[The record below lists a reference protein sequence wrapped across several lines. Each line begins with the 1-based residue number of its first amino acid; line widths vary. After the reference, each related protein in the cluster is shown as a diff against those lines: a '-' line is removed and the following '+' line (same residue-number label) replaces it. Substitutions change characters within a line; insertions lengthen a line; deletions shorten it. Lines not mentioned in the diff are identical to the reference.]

1 MKKVTL
7 ITLALLMVFSCFFA
21 GCDSTPAEN
30 SNPAVSDDTQ
40 NVSQNASQDASQ
52 DVSGNQPDTETSVP
66 PSADTY
72 PTRPEGYPTVC
83 GTFMQPGTFAGY
95 NLDRMTKH
103 LEYMRQVGIEII
115 ILQWS
120 FATEGN
126 KVTAQYFPASFDAA
140 DIASNMDKSGTNLVD
155 TLLKAA
161 ESLDMKVYL
170 GLNNDNDW
178 WSKGVND
185 KAWLERQAYL
195 GLEGAKQ
202 LHDTFKE
209 KYPETF
215 YGWYFVHEYY
225 NMKANDLQ
233 LDNAAYLLSAFRD
246 GLYEIDPTMPMML
259 SPFVS
264 SGNSNAKEAGELW
277 TKIFAKVEFREGDIF
292 CCQDSVGAG
301 HIMIDQLD
309 DYYGELK
316 KAVDTEKGLHFWAN
330 NEDFE
335 QSNWS
340 TAPLNRFVEQM
351 NIASKYVEA
360 HVTFAYSHYQNP
372 DVGKGI
378 YHNAYKYYF
387 ENGTIPE
394 TALPA
399 PVIDTATDESGSN
412 VVISGTLDN
421 KSLTACRIYIEKKGE
436 IIASI
441 DLKSQFSNTEV
452 TFSFT
457 DTYLDGKGKVEYAV
471 YAEDVYGNVSEVA
484 ISSVNVVSR
493 SGSNIAQGKTYVAV
507 KAAEDK
513 YADDDGVCLTDGV
526 RGTPTY
532 GDKSWAGYLGKLEF
546 IIDLGESLDGIYGV
560 KVGTMGGGSAGI
572 FAPNGIEMY
581 VSTDGEN
588 FTKVASKT
596 FPADDNQGTNILVER
611 VVYTDADS
619 VTARYVKICVTTNQ
633 SWIFIDELQVIK
645 NFVE

>member
-21 GCDSTPAEN
+21 GCDTTPAE
-30 SNPAVSDDTQ
+30 SSA
-40 NVSQNASQDASQ
+40 
-52 DVSGNQPDTETSVP
+52 PDTSGIQSETENSSPDILV
-66 PSADTY
+66 Y
-72 PTRPEGYPTVC
+72 PALPEGYPAVC
-83 GTFMQPGTFAGY
+83 GSFMQPGTFAGY
-95 NLDRMTKH
+95 SVERMKQH
-103 LEYMRQVGIEII
+103 LGYMREVGIDII

-120 FATEGN
+120 FATEGD
-126 KVTAQYFPASFDAA
+126 KVTAEFFPSSFDDA
-140 DIASNMDKSGTNLVD
+140 DISSGFDRSGAKLVGI
-155 TLLKAA
+155 LLEAA

-202 LHDTFKE
+202 LHAAFKE

-264 SGNSNAKEAGELW
+264 SGNSNAKEAGEMW
-277 TKIFAKVEFREGDIF
+277 KNIFAKVEFREGDIF

-301 HIMIDQLD
+301 HIRLDQLD
-309 DYYGELK
+309 DYYSELK

-372 DVGKGI
+372 DIGKGI
-378 YHNAYKYYF
+378 YHKAYKYYF

-399 PVIDTATDESGSN
+399 PVVKSVADESGN
-412 VVISGTLDN
+412 AVEISGTLDN
-421 KSLTACRIYIEKKGE
+421 TSYTACRIYIEKAGE

-441 DLKSQFSNTEV
+441 DLTPQFSKSEV

-457 DTYLDGKGKVEYAV
+457 DTYLDGKGKVEYSV
-471 YAEDVYGNVSEVA
+471 YAEDVYGNLTEVA
-484 ISSVNVVSR
+484 TTSANVVSR
-493 SGSNIAQGKTYVAV
+493 NGVNIAQGKTYVAV
-507 KAAEDK
+507 KVAEDN
-513 YADDDGVCLTDGV
+513 YPDDDGVCLTDGV
-526 RGTPTY
+526 RGTATY
-532 GDKSWAGYLGKLEF
+532 GDKNWAGYLGKLEF
-546 IIDLGESLDGIYGV
+546 IIDLGEVLDGIYGV

-572 FAPNGIEMY
+572 FAPNGIEVY
-581 VSTDGEN
+581 VSSDGEN
-588 FTKVASKT
+588 FTKAGSKT
-596 FPADDNQGTNILVER
+596 FPADENQGANTLVER
-611 VVYTDADS
+611 VVYTDTDS
-619 VTARYVKICVTTNQ
+619 VSARYVKICVTTNQ

-645 NFVE
+645 SFVE

>member
-1 MKKVTL
+1 MKKFTAL
-7 ITLALLMVFSCFFA
+7 LLASITLLSLAFA
-21 GCDSTPAEN
+21 GCDG
-30 SNPAVSDDTQ
+30 TQ
-40 NVSQNASQDASQ
+40 GQNASADLSDTVSLPANENSDTVAQDF
-52 DVSGNQPDTETSVP
+52 PET
-66 PSADTY
+66 
-72 PTRPEGYPTVC
+72 PEGYPTVC
-83 GTFMQPGTFAGY
+83 GSFMQPGTFANY
-95 NLDRMTKH
+95 SLERMTQH
-103 LEYMRQVGIEII
+103 LKYMREVGIDII
-115 ILQWS
+115 ILQWA
-120 FATEGN
+120 FATEGS
-126 KVTAQYFPASFDAA
+126 KVTAEYFPSSFKSEDVASDM
-140 DIASNMDKSGTNLVD
+140 NKSGSRLVE
-155 TLLKAA
+155 TLLEAA
-161 ESLDMKVYL
+161 KSLDMKVYI

-202 LHDTFKE
+202 LYSAYKE

-225 NMKANDLQ
+225 NMRANSTQ
-233 LDNAAYLLSAFRD
+233 LENAAYLLSAFRD
-246 GLYEIDPTMPMML
+246 GLYDIDPDMPMML

-264 SGNSNAKEAGELW
+264 SGNSNAKEAGEMW
-277 TKIFAKVEFREGDIF
+277 TKIFSKVEFREGDIF

-301 HIMIDQLD
+301 HIRIDQLD
-309 DYYGELK
+309 AYYSELK
-316 KAVDTEKGLHFWAN
+316 KAVDTEEGLHFWAN

-387 ENGTIPE
+387 ENGTLPE

-399 PVIDTATDESGSN
+399 PVVETETDESGSN
-412 VVISGTLDN
+412 VIISGTLDN
-421 KSLTACRIYIEKKGE
+421 SSLTACRIYIETKGE

-441 DLKSQFSNTEV
+441 DLSSQFNKKEIV
-452 TFSFT
+452 FSFT
-457 DTYLDGKGKVEYAV
+457 DTYIDGQGEFRYAV
-471 YAEDVYGNVSEVA
+471 YAEDVYGNISETAVST
-484 ISSVNVVSR
+484 VNAVSR
-493 SGSNIAQGKTYVAV
+493 NGRNIAEGMPYVTV
-507 KAAEDK
+507 KAAEDN
-513 YADDDGVCLTDGV
+513 YPDDGGVCLTDGV
-526 RGTPTY
+526 RGTATY
-532 GDKSWAGYLGKLEF
+532 GDKAWGGYLGQLEF
-546 IIDLGESLDGIYGV
+546 IIDLGQTWDGIYGI

-588 FTKVASKT
+588 FTKAASKT
-596 FPADDNQGTNILVER
+596 YVSDENTGTNTLVER
-611 VVYTDADS
+611 VLYTDTDS
-619 VTARYVKICVTTNQ
+619 VSARYVKICVTTNQ

-645 NFVE
+645 SFVE